1 MATINKKGDVSI
13 TILVIGVFAICT
25 IAIVTFLLYNQ
36 TIQTGFVN
44 VGVFENLSAQVENY
58 YFYINSGLSPQQAAN
73 NIGAQLQGNQLILNS
88 EQKGDSGVFGFISS
102 NSDTIVSVKYI
113 YDLNK

>member
-1 MATINKKGDVSI
+1 MATINKRGDVSI

-58 YFYINSGLSPQQAAN
+58 YFYIN
-73 NIGAQLQGNQLILNS
+73 
-88 EQKGDSGVFGFISS
+88 
-102 NSDTIVSVKYI
+102 
-113 YDLNK
+113 